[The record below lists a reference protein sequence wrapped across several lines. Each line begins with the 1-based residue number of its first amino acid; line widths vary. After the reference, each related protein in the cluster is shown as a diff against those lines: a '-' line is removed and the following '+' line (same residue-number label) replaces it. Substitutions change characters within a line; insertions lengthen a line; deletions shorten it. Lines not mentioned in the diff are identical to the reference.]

1 MADIY
6 ENKPAPAAPT
16 SSALPLLIAY
26 WLLVGVPLVWGVLQ
40 TLKKSLALFGG

>member
-6 ENKPAPAAPT
+6 DNQPASST
-16 SSALPLLIAY
+16 SALPLLIAY
-26 WLLVGVPLVWGVLQ
+26 WLLVGVPLMWGILQ